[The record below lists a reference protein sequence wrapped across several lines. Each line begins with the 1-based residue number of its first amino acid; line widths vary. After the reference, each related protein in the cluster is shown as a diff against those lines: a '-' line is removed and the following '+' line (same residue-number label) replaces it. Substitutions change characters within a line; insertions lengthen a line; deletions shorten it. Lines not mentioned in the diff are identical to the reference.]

1 MWKGTEGVALV
12 YWWCTIPVDLEMD
25 RISPSLHIWD
35 NYSPER
41 LRNLTD
47 ITQQITH
54 KARITTQVSEAPKLL
69 TRQWGMIHGWGF
81 RCLPPTG
88 YLPTPAWPWALH
100 AQWYRLTLG
109 HLQGQKEYAGRIEK
123 IFQLKVTSFLHV
135 SGKQEKE
142 NSLKIILF
150 WIYISQN
157 LFIQQIFIDF
167 LLWAKFCSRSQE
179 HKVPVHRKLTFKWK
193 RQKPTSQRKTKR
205 ISDL

>member
-25 RISPSLHIWD
+25 RISPRHYTYGKTTAQRGWETWQISHSK
-35 NYSPER
+35 SPTKQELQ
-41 LRNLTD
+41 LRCL
-47 ITQQITH
+47 
-54 KARITTQVSEAPKLL
+54 KLL
-69 TRQWGMIHGWGF
+69 SCSLGSGVWSMDEDSVASLQLGISQ
-81 RCLPPTG
+81 L
-88 YLPTPAWPWALH
+88 LH
-100 AQWYRLTLG
+100 DLG
-109 HLQGQKEYAGRIEK
+109 HCMLSGIGSHWVTWQGQKEYAGRIEK

-179 HKVPVHRKLTFKWK
+179 HKVPAHRKLTFKWK
-193 RQKPTSQRKTKR
+193 SQKLTS
-205 ISDL
+205 